1 MRSLTYQ
8 DLDEKP
14 ATPSDRINYWI
25 EIAFLW
31 LAVILAI
38 VLWR

>member
-1 MRSLTYQ
+1 MRSITYQ
-8 DLDEKP
+8 ELDDNW
-14 ATPSDRINYWI
+14 ATEADRINYWL
-25 EIAFLW
+25 EIGLLW